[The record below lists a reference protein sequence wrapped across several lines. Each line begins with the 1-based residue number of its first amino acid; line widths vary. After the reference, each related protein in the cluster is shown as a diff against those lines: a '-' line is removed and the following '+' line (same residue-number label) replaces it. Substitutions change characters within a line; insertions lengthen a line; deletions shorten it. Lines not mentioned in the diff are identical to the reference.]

1 MGPMCRALR
10 DTQPTRRLSQALVLT
25 SHRDYAQA
33 LREELASLGLAR
45 VDVEL
50 DALRALQL
58 RPQAYA
64 LIIIDVVLEAM
75 DGLQLLLLFRQQAP
89 AAIFVMV
96 GDDALSRA
104 AAMKN
109 GADLFLERPR
119 DAMARKVAVG
129 KIRALLESVR
139 PDAAGAEPAP
149 LAAIADLIE
158 TSCLSGDSVLL
169 QVHHEKE
176 SGDIFIHNG
185 NVFHAQYPGRSGT
198 AAFYDIVNWNGG
210 MLEVRSLKINHLPPR
225 TIEAPY
231 RDLLREAAAGDL
243 LPGGEAQPPDE
254 AYVSLA
260 GGTTV
265 DSFSDFLN
273 EAPPLEE
280 EEKAAII
287 PFPKPE
293 DAALINVHAHW
304 KVDLT
309 GALVESAKG
318 YDPDHCA
325 FITSFIYRKLADVA
339 VALELDYFEQ
349 ITLWGGEFQ
358 QVLVADNL
366 GVRHGIFESARTT
379 ETQRNEY
386 VKWCRERGV

>member
-1 MGPMCRALR
+1 VLR
-10 DTQPTRRLSQALVLT
+10 PAPHATDPTMSQALVLT
-25 SHRDYAQA
+25 SHLDYAQA
-33 LREELASLGLAR
+33 MREELASLGLAR

-50 DALRALQL
+50 DALRAVQL

-64 LIIIDVVLEAM
+64 LILIDTVLEAM

-89 AAIFVMV
+89 ATIFVMI
-96 GDDALSRA
+96 GDESLARTSA
-104 AAMKN
+104 IKN

-119 DAMARKVAVG
+119 DAAGRKLAVE
-129 KIRALLESVR
+129 KIGALLEPAEESA
-139 PDAAGAEPAP
+139 AAGAEAAP
-149 LAAIADLIE
+149 LVAIADQIE
-158 TSCLSGDSVLL
+158 TGCLSGDSVLL

-210 MLEVRSLKINHLPPR
+210 LLEVRSMKIHHLPPR
-225 TIEAPY
+225 TIEMPY
-231 RDLLREAAAGDL
+231 RDLLRQAAATDT
-243 LPGGEAQPPDE
+243 LPGGDAQPPDE

-265 DSFSDFLN
+265 DSVSDFLN
-273 EAPPLEE
+273 EAPPL
-280 EEKAAII
+280 AAGEQPSII
-287 PFPKPE
+287 PFPRPE
-293 DAALINVHAHW
+293 DAALLNVHAHW

-309 GALVESAKG
+309 GALVEGAKG

-339 VALELDYFEQ
+339 VALELDYFER
-349 ITLWGGEFQ
+349 ITLWGQEFQ

-366 GVRHGIFESARTT
+366 GVRHALFESARTT